1 MNKEEK
7 KQKKLLKINTDA
19 GKIAF
24 RLRAIGIE
32 LAGLE
37 KQKEI
42 LLKENVVLG
51 NKLNE
56 LAQQK
61 IKLEK
66 E

>member
-1 MNKEEK
+1 MKEEA
-7 KQKKLLKINTDA
+7 KQKKLLKINTEA

-32 LAGLE
+32 VGELE

-42 LLKENVVLG
+42 LSEESVDLG

-66 E
+66 G